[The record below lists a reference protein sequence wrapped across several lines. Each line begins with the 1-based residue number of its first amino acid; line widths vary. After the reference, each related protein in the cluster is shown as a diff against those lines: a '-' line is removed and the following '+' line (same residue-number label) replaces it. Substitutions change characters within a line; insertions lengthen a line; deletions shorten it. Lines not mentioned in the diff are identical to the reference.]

1 MFILLCIGISCELI
15 ELALHKNTLHENIM
29 IFFFF
34 LTFPHE
40 LLKLLSK
47 LADNSSQGLPAAG
60 FPPFTSGEIS
70 HQPPP
75 HSFLSSN
82 IPTYFF
88 SLSEQISPTSL
99 LPKLQLIVWVIFHS
113 LPPFPITR
121 NYIVPTL
128 PYTGFPLLQFFPQ
141 KFLYPSLPLPKV
153 HKYLCYVIKVLE
165 RGLLLQEGNSVE
177 ARSLYSEWQSML
189 ECYKLHTK

>member
-1 MFILLCIGISCELI
+1 MYWYFVWINR
-15 ELALHKNTLHENIM
+15 ARPPQKHATRKYNDF
-29 IFFFF
+29 FFFF

-40 LLKLLSK
+40 LLNS
-47 LADNSSQGLPAAG
+47 LASYQITVHRVYQQRVFPSLPLG
-60 FPPFTSGEIS
+60 KYPTS
-70 HQPPP
+70 P

-113 LPPFPITR
+113 LLPFPITR

-141 KFLYPSLPLPKV
+141 KFLYPSLPLLKV